1 MRARSQ
7 SGQASVEMLAAL
19 PFVLLVGIVIW
30 QLVLAGHA
38 MWLCADAARV
48 AARAEAVGEDAER
61 AARSALPEGL
71 EDGMEVEGAGG
82 GAVEVSVRIPFLLHQ
97 WQTPIPV
104 AASAHLEPGS
114 P

>member
-1 MRARSQ
+1 
-7 SGQASVEMLAAL
+7 MLAAL

-38 MWLCADAARV
+38 MWMCADAARV
-48 AARAEAVGEDAER
+48 AARADAVGEDAER

-71 EDGMEVEGAGG
+71 ESGMEVERADG
-82 GAVEVSVRIPFLLHQ
+82 GAVEVRILVPFLLHR

>member
-1 MRARSQ
+1 
-7 SGQASVEMLAAL
+7 MLAAL
-19 PFVLLVGIVIW
+19 PFVLLVGIALW
-30 QLVLAGHA
+30 QLVLAGHT
-38 MWLCADAARV
+38 MWMCAGAARV
-48 AARAEAVGEDAER
+48 AARAEAVGEEDVDR

-71 EDGMEVEGAGG
+71 ESGMEVERSGG
-82 GAVEVSVRIPFLLHQ
+82 GAVEVSVRVPFLLHQ

>member
-1 MRARSQ
+1 
-7 SGQASVEMLAAL
+7 MLAAL

-71 EDGMEVEGAGG
+71 EDGMEVEEVDGG
-82 GAVEVSVRIPFLLHQ
+82 GVEVSVRVPFLLHQ